1 MGQFFVS
8 FSKKKDFGEL
18 VDIVRRMN
26 NTNERYNPGA
36 GEAITGLKAK
46 LHDRDGFTIKE
57 GSNHECYMILWRKYF
72 MLSHDENQGVYF
84 FDKDYVAKVNNIKV
98 VKSAV
103 TA

>member
-8 FSKKKDFGEL
+8 FSKKKDFDEL
-18 VDIVRRMN
+18 VDIVQSMN
-26 NTNERYNPGA
+26 NVNERYNPGA
-36 GEAITGLKAK
+36 GEAISGLKAK

-57 GSNHECYMILWRKYF
+57 VSNHECYMILWRKYF
-72 MLSHDENQGVYF
+72 MLSHDEDQGVYF

>member
-26 NTNERYNPGA
+26 NVNERYNPGA
-36 GEAITGLKAK
+36 GEAISGLKTK

-57 GSNHECYMILWRKYF
+57 VSNHECYMILWRKYF
-72 MLSHDENQGVYF
+72 MLSHDEDQGVYF

-98 VKSAV
+98 VESAV